1 VVAHEGESDD
11 ALLAAWSDGDKSAAA
26 ALVERYT
33 DELHRFFVRKVEG
46 DCADLIQQTLLA
58 CLEARDRNTQ
68 FASFRAYLFG
78 VARNRL
84 FEHLRTEVKRPF
96 SPGQVSLADL
106 RTTPSTAFAREEA
119 ASLLYAALHAI
130 DLESQLLLELYYWEE
145 LTAPELAGVFEIPIG
160 TVRSRLRKAKT
171 LLLEQMQQRGAP
183 DELTRRMSSDF
194 EGWARSVRAEWDS
207 A

>member
-1 VVAHEGESDD
+1 MSHEGSSDD
-11 ALLAAWSDGDKSAAA
+11 ALLAAWSRGDKTAAA
-26 ALVERYT
+26 ALIERYT

-58 CLEARDRNTQ
+58 CLEARDRNTA

-84 FEHLRTEVKRPF
+84 FEHLRTEVSRHF
-96 SPGQVSLADL
+96 SPAQVSLADL
-106 RTTPSTAFAREEA
+106 RSTPSTAFAREEA
-119 ASLLYAALHAI
+119 ASLLYAALHSV

-145 LTAPELAGVFEIPIG
+145 LTAPELAGVFEIPVG
-160 TVRSRLRKAKT
+160 TVRSRLRRART
-171 LLLEQMQQRGAP
+171 RLLEQMQQRGAP
-183 DELTRRMSSDF
+183 AELTRRMSRDF
-194 EGWARSVRAEWDS
+194 EGWARSVRAEWDT